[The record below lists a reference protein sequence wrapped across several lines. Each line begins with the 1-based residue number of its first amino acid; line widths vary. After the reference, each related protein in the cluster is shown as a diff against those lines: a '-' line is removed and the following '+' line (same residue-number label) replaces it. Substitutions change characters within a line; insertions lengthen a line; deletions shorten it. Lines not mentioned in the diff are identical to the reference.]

1 MYIVLLHQYLSITCQ
16 LIFQTA
22 LQGLQTQVEKMSK
35 TLSKMRLTE
44 SSEEIEDE
52 NQNEPERMR
61 RITIVMPRDEQQEGS
76 GAKTSMEI

>member
-1 MYIVLLHQYLSITCQ
+1 MRNQYLPITCQ

-44 SSEEIEDE
+44 TGDEIEDE
-52 NQNEPERMR
+52 NENEPERVR
-61 RITIVMPRDEQQEGS
+61 RITIVVPRDEQQEGR
-76 GAKTSMEI
+76 GEKKLR